1 MNTDEAIKKIMDQ
14 MTDVSSVQDAFDY
27 LIEAASG
34 EWKTKYD
41 QAIVD
46 LEAAKAES
54 AKKDQQIVDLNN
66 RYKERFLSE
75 MGGTGRS
82 DVDVNEQETPDDVL
96 FNDIDWDAA
105 TE

>member
-1 MNTDEAIKKIMDQ
+1 MTPDEAVKAIMDQ
-14 MTDVSSVQDAFDY
+14 MTDVSSVQDAFDV

-46 LEAAKAES
+46 LEVARAES

-82 DVDVNEQETPDDVL
+82 DVDVNEQEIPDDVL

>member
-1 MNTDEAIKKIMDQ
+1 MTPDEAVKAIMDQ
-14 MTDVSSVQDAFDY
+14 MTDVSSVQDAFDV

-46 LEAAKAES
+46 LEAARAES

-75 MGGTGRS
+75 MGGAGRS

>member
-1 MNTDEAIKKIMDQ
+1 MTPDEAVKAIMDQ
-14 MTDVSSVQDAFDY
+14 MTDVSSVQDAFDV

-46 LEAAKAES
+46 LEAARAES

-82 DVDVNEQETPDDVL
+82 DVGVNEKETPDDVL
-96 FNDIDWDAA
+96 FNDIDWNAA

>member
-1 MNTDEAIKKIMDQ
+1 MTPDEAVKAIMDQ
-14 MTDVSSVQDAFDY
+14 MTDVSSVQDAFDV

-46 LEAAKAES
+46 LEAARAES

-82 DVDVNEQETPDDVL
+82 DVDVNEQEPPDDVL

>member
-1 MNTDEAIKKIMDQ
+1 MTPDEAVKAIMDQ
-14 MTDVSSVQDAFDY
+14 MTDVSSVQDAFDV

-46 LEAAKAES
+46 LEAARAES

-96 FNDIDWDAA
+96 FNDIDWEAA

>member
-1 MNTDEAIKKIMDQ
+1 MTPDEAVKAIMDQ
-14 MTDVSSVQDAFDY
+14 MTDVSSVQDAFDV

-46 LEAAKAES
+46 LEAARAES
-54 AKKDQQIVDLNN
+54 EKKDQQIVDLNN

-82 DVDVNEQETPDDVL
+82 DVDVNEQEIPDDVL

>member
-46 LEAAKAES
+46 LEAARSES

-75 MGGTGRS
+75 MGGAGRS
-82 DVDVNEQETPDDVL
+82 DEEVNDPQTPEDVL
-96 FNDIDWDAA
+96 FNDIDWNAA

>member
-1 MNTDEAIKKIMDQ
+1 MTPDEAVKAIMDQ
-14 MTDVSSVQDAFDY
+14 MTDVSSVQDAFDV

-82 DVDVNEQETPDDVL
+82 DVDVNEQETTDDVL

>member
-1 MNTDEAIKKIMDQ
+1 MTPDEAVKAIMDQ
-14 MTDVSSVQDAFDY
+14 MTDVSSVQDAFDV

-46 LEAAKAES
+46 LEAARAES
-54 AKKDQQIVDLNN
+54 AKKDQQILDLNN

-75 MGGTGRS
+75 MGGAGRS
-82 DVDVNEQETPDDVL
+82 DEDVNDPQTPEDVL